1 MYSLTVV
8 LVAAGAGGVAAG
20 GVVWLLMT
28 ISQLRARLVELE
40 RAQRQPVP
48 AATQA
53 WADNL
58 KLDHRAQLLAVAAL
72 VKLSARDQLD
82 ALQRL
87 SPEMVREVVQDIAPQ
102 LFTKE
107 TTK

>member
-1 MYSLTVV
+1 MYPLTA
-8 LVAAGAGGVAAG
+8 LIAAAAAAGLSAA
-20 GVVWLLMT
+20 GVVWLIMT
-28 ISQLRARLVELE
+28 VNLLRARVAELE
-40 RAQRQPVP
+40 QVKRQPAP

-87 SPEMVREVVQDIAPQ
+87 SPEMVREVVQDIAPH
-102 LFTKE
+102 LFVKE
-107 TTK
+107 VK